1 MYILRHMNELREI
14 IKNYSA
20 SKEESILE
28 DFKFIHNGKTGYYES
43 LDLNYGKRKNLIL
56 ELYEDYSHDDK
67 ALIKLLLA
75 EELKASKI
83 DSPVYTVD
91 LCAFML
97 YKHMEIEDIYQLYEA
112 KFGAG
117 TDLQVYVDIELIFG
131 FDKEETKQYLL
142 NKQKDKRKNKK
153 ILEAIFYYEQNPDAQ
168 FRSRAE
174 YIEHFET
181 RKIKG
186 IKADLDEINEN

>member
-91 LCAFML
+91 LYAFML

>member
-1 MYILRHMNELREI
+1 MNELREI

-20 SKEESILE
+20 FKEESILE
-28 DFKFIHNGKTGYYES
+28 NFKFIHNGKTGYYES

-67 ALIKLLLA
+67 ALIKVLLA

-112 KFGAG
+112 KFGAN

-153 ILEAIFYYEQNPDAQ
+153 ILEAISYYEQNPNAQ